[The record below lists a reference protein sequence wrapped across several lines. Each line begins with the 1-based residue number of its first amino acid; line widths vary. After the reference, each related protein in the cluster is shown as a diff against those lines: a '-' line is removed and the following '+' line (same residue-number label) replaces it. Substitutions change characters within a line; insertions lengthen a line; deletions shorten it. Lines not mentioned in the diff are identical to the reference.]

1 MFALELVLKW
11 LGCSGA
17 TTASM
22 RQAVVYQAPHIRP
35 TRRHEVLRLARRDLL
50 KPS

>member
-22 RQAVVYQAPHIRP
+22 RQAVVYQAPLLVTTHSSNP
-35 TRRHEVLRLARRDLL
+35 T
-50 KPS
+50 P